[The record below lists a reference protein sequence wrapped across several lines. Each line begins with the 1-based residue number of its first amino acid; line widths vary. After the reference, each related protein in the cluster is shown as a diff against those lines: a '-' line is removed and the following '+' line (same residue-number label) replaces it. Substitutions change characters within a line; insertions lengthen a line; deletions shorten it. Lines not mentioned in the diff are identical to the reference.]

1 MKRHLKIALDGAAKG
16 VAVQYLATLAASIC
30 LHLGYF
36 MPYPAFLPEA
46 VGGELQAVIWMAAL
60 SALLG
65 AGVALAFRGVAHA
78 GRKPVP
84 PHSPQRAHPVSHP
97 HEAQHHEKG
106 TPPSRM
112 R

>member
-1 MKRHLKIALDGAAKG
+1 MKRHLKIALDGAEKG

-46 VGGELQAVIWMAAL
+46 VDGELQAVIWMAAL

-84 PHSPQRAHPVSHP
+84 PHSPQHAHPVSHP
-97 HEAQHHEKG
+97 HAAQHHEKG

>member
-1 MKRHLKIALDGAAKG
+1 MKRHLKIALDGAEKG
-16 VAVQYLATLAASIC
+16 VAVQYLATLPASIC

-65 AGVALAFRGVAHA
+65 AGAAHR
-78 GRKPVP
+78 GRKHAC
-84 PHSPQRAHPVSHP
+84 PHSQ
-97 HEAQHHEKG
+97 HEKG

>member
-65 AGVALAFRGVAHA
+65 EGVALGFRGVAL
-78 GRKPVP
+78 GVIKPVP
-84 PHSPQRAHPVSHP
+84 PLSPQHANHFTQPQA
-97 HEAQHHEKG
+97 AQQL
-106 TPPSRM
+106 
-112 R
+112 

>member
-36 MPYPAFLPEA
+36 MPYPAFLPET
-46 VGGELQAVIWMAAL
+46 VDGELQAVIWMAAL

-65 AGVALAFRGVAHA
+65 AGVALAFRRRGAC
-78 GRKPVP
+78 GKKT
-84 PHSPQRAHPVSHP
+84 RAPAFAPARASSFAP
-97 HEAQHHEKG
+97 ARSAA
-106 TPPSRM
+106 P
-112 R
+112 

>member
-65 AGVALAFRGVAHA
+65 EGVALAFRGVAHA
-78 GRKPVP
+78 EENPCPRIRP
-84 PHSPQRAHPVSHP
+84 STRIQFRIRTQRSTMKKERRHP
-97 HEAQHHEKG
+97 G
-106 TPPSRM
+106 
-112 R
+112 

>member
-16 VAVQYLATLAASIC
+16 VVQYLATLAASIC

-46 VGGELQAVIWMAAL
+46 VDGELQAVIWMAAL

-78 GRKPVP
+78 GRKPMP
-84 PHSPQRAHPVSHP
+84 PHSSQHAHPVSHP
-97 HEAQHHEKG
+97 QAAQHHEKG

>member
-36 MPYPAFLPEA
+36 MPYPAFLPET
-46 VGGELQAVIWMAAL
+46 VDGELQAVIWMAAL

-84 PHSPQRAHPVSHP
+84 RIRPSTRIQFRTRTQRSTMKKERRHP
-97 HEAQHHEKG
+97 G
-106 TPPSRM
+106 
-112 R
+112 

>member
-16 VAVQYLATLAASIC
+16 VPVQYLATLAASIC

-65 AGVALAFRGVAHA
+65 AGVALAFRDAHV

-84 PHSPQRAHPVSHP
+84 PHPPQHAHPVSHP
-97 HEAQHHEKG
+97 HAAQHHEKG

>member
-16 VAVQYLATLAASIC
+16 VAVQYLAALAASVC

-46 VGGELQAVIWMAAL
+46 VGGELRAVVCMAAL
-60 SALLG
+60 SGLLG
-65 AGVALAFRGVAHA
+65 AGAALTFGGAPHKG
-78 GRKPVP
+78 GKP
-84 PHSPQRAHPVSHP
+84 AHPRC
-97 HEAQHHEKG
+97 EKG
-106 TPPSRM
+106 TPPSRV